1 MRAMSNRLAWIKTF
15 PSSEIGQLSNAI
27 VLLDDF
33 LRTTLWNDRRSG
45 YGPYPADTADTYGVV
60 CNYFNGRQ
68 SYKCR
73 MRYKFAKMFKNH
85 FGITLPFAS

>member
-1 MRAMSNRLAWIKTF
+1 MSNRLASIKTF
-15 PSSEIGQLSNAI
+15 PLSEIGQLSNAI

-45 YGPYPADTADTYGVV
+45 YGPYPSDTADTYGED
-60 CNYFNGRQ
+60 CSLFNGQRPI

-73 MRYKFAKMFKNH
+73 LRYKFARMFKNN
-85 FGITLPFAS
+85 FGITLPFAT